1 MTVVGQPS
9 EFAGWHFPRCDG
21 SICARTSYEDGE
33 HLGTKEPPNRLTL
46 TFKCRIKRREAWCHL
61 SQRVNIT
68 NVISVGEAGS
78 IFWSIPNHS
87 RLDQPD
93 IAAYHFDL

>member
-46 TFKCRIKRREAWCHL
+46 TFKCRIKRREAWLPSFLAREHNE
-61 SQRVNIT
+61 RDF
-68 NVISVGEAGS
+68 GG
-78 IFWSIPNHS
+78 
-87 RLDQPD
+87 
-93 IAAYHFDL
+93 